1 MRLHDCVVVA
11 DTSRGLT
18 CHTRSASA
26 PHYSLRHWSPSRVA
40 PLVRAARLHRHAS
53 GNSREPWAD
62 TGDARASLHLRS
74 ALTGLSFPTGW
85 EKVSRSFHSLS
96 LFFLPSRLSASHA
109 LLSLLFAVCRA
120 IASRSASA
128 RSSLFLFPSRR
139 PVRTE
144 MRRVHGARRTS
155 STCTTRCNACYCP
168 SCYRYAIDRHATQ
181 PHHRVTASRGCSVLA
196 ARVSSDRS
204 VTPGRVTTP
213 PIDSMSIRP
222 SCCSD

>member
-96 LFFLPSRLSASHA
+96 LFFLPSRFSASHA
-109 LLSLLFAVCRA
+109 LFSLLFAVCRA
-120 IASRSASA
+120 IASRSASLFSFPLPLSSPRAYGDASCA
-128 RSSLFLFPSRR
+128 RC
-139 PVRTE
+139 
-144 MRRVHGARRTS
+144 TS
-155 STCTTRCNACYCP
+155 NILDLHDALQRLLL
-168 SCYRYAIDRHATQ
+168 
-181 PHHRVTASRGCSVLA
+181 SVLLQ
-196 ARVSSDRS
+196 VCDRPTRNS
-204 VTPGRVTTP
+204 TAP
-213 PIDSMSIRP
+213 PRQ
-222 SCCSD
+222 C